1 MSPSRLHSS
10 VEALLFASDQPL
22 SLALLAEALEAP
34 ADEVSVAIR
43 ELGDAYA
50 EREAGVQLREMAG
63 GWLFMTAPEQNEVIT
78 RMLRGKR
85 KARLS
90 RPALETLSIVAYKQP
105 VTKGEMEAIRGVDC
119 SGTLATLL
127 ERDLVTIKGRSTVV
141 GRPLLY
147 GTTPGFLDYFGLNE
161 LAELPRPEELR
172 ALIAARDPEQMEM
185 LELEP
190 ASGLPLALAAAA
202 TGVLEAEPGAGDAS
216 IEARARAMETE
227 APLDEDEDEAALA
240 EADEALA
247 DVGYPARARA
257 HEDIDFLEETGL
269 GMAGDLAPSDAD
281 ALELS
286 GDDEDEDEDDAADED
301 EDDDEE
307 YDDDLD
313 DDEEDD
319 EEEDESDEEE
329 DADERSRLVLRAPEG
344 EGR

>member
-1 MSPSRLHSS
+1 M
-10 VEALLFASDQPL
+10 
-22 SLALLAEALEAP
+22 
-34 ADEVSVAIR
+34 
-43 ELGDAYA
+43 
-50 EREAGVQLREMAG
+50 
-63 GWLFMTAPEQNEVIT
+63 
-78 RMLRGKR
+78 
-85 KARLS
+85 
-90 RPALETLSIVAYKQP
+90 
-105 VTKGEMEAIRGVDC
+105 DC

-190 ASGLPLALAAAA
+190 ASGLPLALAAVAS
-202 TGVLEAEPGAGDAS
+202 GVLDAEPGAG
-216 IEARARAMETE
+216 EAFLEAKARAMETE
-227 APLDEDEDEAALA
+227 APLDEDEAALA

-257 HEDIDFLEETGL
+257 HEDIDFIEESGV
-269 GMAGDLAPSDAD
+269 GMAGDLAPADAD
-281 ALELS
+281 GLELS
-286 GDDEDEDEDDAADED
+286 GDDEEEDADADADADED

-313 DDEEDD
+313 DDEE
-319 EEEDESDEEE
+319 EDEDEDEADEEE
-329 DADERSRLVLRAPEG
+329 DADERSRLVLRGPEG